1 MLIIIYNLFFLWF
14 LILSYQRTMFLWVQT
29 VREDKKSFRKA
40 IFDIFSSGSKEKWE
54 MLTFPGHHQRSTT
67 ILIKFSFFQNL
78 FNCCLFLW
86 SEKFFL
92 RILFCLLIAF
102 TYPKKRNLY
111 LKSFAAM
118 GVKSLIQARIQVTN
132 VTNAFSR
139 QNYYLSQMIHQL
151 YDQLPCFSACRMIA
165 NDLLI
170 NERFRI
176 NNLRQR
182 PTGRRFHPWTQTK
195 LGYLQQ
201 FLIFLFRPTI
211 IWRSL
216 GTQHIQHR
224 SIINSTQPFQFS
236 KSNRRLTR

>member
-102 TYPKKRNLY
+102 TYPEKTE
-111 LKSFAAM
+111 
-118 GVKSLIQARIQVTN
+118 SLSEKFRCDGCQIVD
-132 VTNAFSR
+132 SSEDSS
-139 QNYYLSQMIHQL
+139 YECYE
-151 YDQLPCFSACRMIA
+151 CFQSSE
-165 NDLLI
+165 LL
-170 NERFRI
+170 F
-176 NNLRQR
+176 
-182 PTGRRFHPWTQTK
+182 
-195 LGYLQQ
+195 
-201 FLIFLFRPTI
+201 
-211 IWRSL
+211 
-216 GTQHIQHR
+216 
-224 SIINSTQPFQFS
+224 
-236 KSNRRLTR
+236 KSNDPPAVWSTPLL